1 MHDFVLAYK
10 VGFYPHNEKPPGTPV
25 DFYCILP
32 PLCAVELKVLLYNF
46 AFSEG

>member
-25 DFYCILP
+25 DFY
-32 PLCAVELKVLLYNF
+32 Y
-46 AFSEG
+46 FSSKQKKKI

>member
-25 DFYCILP
+25 DFY
-32 PLCAVELKVLLYNF
+32 LCPKQIEMSFMNT
-46 AFSEG
+46 SRRQI

>member
-25 DFYCILP
+25 DFYFFLLSFQISINLVDFCLP
-32 PLCAVELKVLLYNF
+32 TII
-46 AFSEG
+46 

>member
-25 DFYCILP
+25 DFYF
-32 PLCAVELKVLLYNF
+32 KVTKPRAETNRG
-46 AFSEG
+46 ETERI